1 MTGSTYRY
9 ASVRQ
14 LAAVVERVAPRDPA
28 VWEGR
33 EPAPAAGGLLVPV
46 SRERARQLWA
56 LVGMF
61 DRAVGS
67 VPHEDLN
74 RRSARRLFEPGA
86 VGVFWDLAEAGQL
99 RFRARDVGK
108 PLPVASLRIVRDC
121 LGIVARLVVPDRQ
134 VLLPVVDPPELKDTV
149 DGRSRAALYRGLV
162 DLAADG
168 PLERDGMGLTR
179 MDRTR
184 LLAMVAVVLDTG
196 TRSGELAALRM
207 DDLADGLEAVAVRR
221 RPQRAASRVEDIAY
235 VAEVHP
241 RTVQALLAGQLE
253 KASEAVRQR
262 VLAAAA
268 EVEGRPDVQWYGLR
282 EGTRVAV
289 RRWLDVRQEILDGMA
304 PAANEV
310 PIEGGRSALWVTV
323 HASSTG
329 PAGVTILPDGLRRA
343 YTRGITALNAVM
355 AGQYGW
361 SPLPTTMEQL
371 RRAVDV
377 EPLAGAPTQ

>member
-1 MTGSTYRY
+1 MY
-9 ASVRQ
+9 
-14 LAAVVERVAPRDPA
+14 
-28 VWEGR
+28 
-33 EPAPAAGGLLVPV
+33 
-46 SRERARQLWA
+46 
-56 LVGMF
+56 

-67 VPHEDLN
+67 VPNEDLN
-74 RRSARRLFEPGA
+74 RRSARRLFEPEA

-108 PLPVASLRIVRDC
+108 PLPIASLRIVRDC
-121 LGIVARLVVPDRQ
+121 MGIVARLVVPERR

-162 DLAADG
+162 DLAGDG
-168 PLERDGMGLTR
+168 PLERDGMGLTG

-184 LLAMVAVVLDTG
+184 LLAMVAIVLDTG

-207 DDLADGLEAVAVRR
+207 QDLADGLEAVAVRR
-221 RPQRAASRVEDIAY
+221 RPQRAVSRVEDIAN

-268 EVEGRPDVQWYGLR
+268 EVEGRPDVQWYALR

-289 RRWLDVRQEILDGMA
+289 GRWLDVRQEILD
-304 PAANEV
+304 AA

-343 YTRGITALNAVM
+343 YTRGITALNMVM

-377 EPLAGAPTQ
+377 EPLAEAPVSSGAEPAPVVRSG